1 MSTHDLSSFDIFAAN
16 ADAISRR
23 RRRHVRRAVRAI
35 THRMDRRT
43 VSQRLRALL
52 PRLDIGGLQ

>member
-1 MSTHDLSSFDIFAAN
+1 MATHDLSFDLLAAN

-23 RRRHVRRAVRAI
+23 RRRHVRRAVRAL

-43 VSQRLRALL
+43 VSQRLRAMLRRADWRAL
-52 PRLDIGGLQ
+52 